1 VTAPIYHLAVAAE
14 WVASEGE
21 YRRSTLGQ
29 SLDEVG
35 YVHCATAAQVQGV
48 ADLFYRGRDDVV
60 LLTIDPERVGAP
72 VRYEE
77 VGGEKF
83 PHVYGPVPIK
93 AVVSVTPLRP
103 DLDGRL
109 VLGGAL

>member
-1 VTAPIYHLAVAAE
+1 MTAPIYHLAVAGE
-14 WVASEGE
+14 WDASEGE
-21 YRRSTLGQ
+21 YRRSTLGR

-60 LLTIDPERVGAP
+60 LLTIDPERVGVP

-77 VGGEKF
+77 MGGQRF
-83 PHVYGPVPIK
+83 PHVYGPIPIS
-93 AVVSVTPLRP
+93 AVVSVTRLRP
-103 DLDGRL
+103 DEDGRL
-109 VLGGAL
+109 ALGAL